1 MKLEADSGGR
11 GDRLIVLLHGLGTT
25 REVWEGFTRVLDKEW
40 EGRWIAPDL
49 RGHGRSRRAAS
60 YGLGNHAADVAELV
74 EDLAPARSEV
84 FVLGHSMGGV
94 VALAL
99 ASGWFGW
106 TPKAAFGLGIKINWT
121 PQELAKLKARAAAPP
136 KKFEN
141 VEDAVAFY
149 LMVSGL
155 RDIVSPDSPTARAG
169 VVRTEEGVMLA
180 SDPATGKVGAPP
192 MEALVAASQ
201 APVRLAAGAL
211 DAMSPLAHMQHHD
224 EQAVAL
230 KTVGHNAMVEAPD
243 RVWEWVWSLL

>member
-1 MKLEADSGGR
+1 MQLEADSGGR
-11 GDRLIVLLHGLGTT
+11 GERLIVLLHGLGTT

-49 RGHGRSRRAAS
+49 RGHGRSSRAAS
-60 YGLGNHAADVAELV
+60 YGLGNHAADVAQLV
-74 EDLAPARSEV
+74 EDLAPERSEV

-106 TPKAAFGLGIKINWT
+106 TPKAAFGLGVKINWT
-121 PQELAKLKARAAAPP
+121 PEELAKLAARSAAPT
-136 KKFEN
+136 KKFDN
-141 VEDAVAFY
+141 VDEAVSVY

-169 VVRTEEGVMLA
+169 IVSTEEGAMLA

-192 MEALVAASQ
+192 MEGLIAAAQ
-201 APVRLAAGAL
+201 APIYLAAGAL
-211 DAMSPLAHMQHHD
+211 DAMSPLAHMQHYD

-243 RVWEWVWSLL
+243 RVWEWVRSRL